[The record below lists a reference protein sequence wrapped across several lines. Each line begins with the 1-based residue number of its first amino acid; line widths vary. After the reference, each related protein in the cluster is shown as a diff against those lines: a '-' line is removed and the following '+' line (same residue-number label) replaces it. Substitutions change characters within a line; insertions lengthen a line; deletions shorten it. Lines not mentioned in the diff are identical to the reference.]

1 MNKMIENLESTLFC
15 VIQVNEYYLHQMLN
29 TNIPLRTPTFGVPR
43 HTTVNIIGHGMW
55 ILVQMR

>member
-29 TNIPLRTPTFGVPR
+29 TNIPLRAPTFGVPR
-43 HTTVNIIGHGMW
+43 HTTVNIIGHGM
-55 ILVQMR
+55 